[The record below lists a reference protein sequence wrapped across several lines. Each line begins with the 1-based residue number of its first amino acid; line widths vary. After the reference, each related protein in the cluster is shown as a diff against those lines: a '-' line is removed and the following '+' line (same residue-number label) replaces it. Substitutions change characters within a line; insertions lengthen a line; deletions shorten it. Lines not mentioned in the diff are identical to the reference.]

1 MAESLTYEKVLNLIT
16 ESSRKFNEN
25 LEKSR
30 IEFDKKLDKGFE
42 KNRKEF
48 EERLEKEEAE
58 REKSRKEFEDE
69 FKKSRKEFDKKI
81 GEISGTL
88 GRFVEGLVEPKLLE
102 LFRNR
107 GIEVTEIYHNVE
119 IHKKGMEEAEIDLLL
134 INSDY
139 SIAVEVKTT
148 LKVSDVD
155 DHIKRLEK
163 LKNNPIRV
171 LKGTTLLG
179 AVAGMRIEEQADKY
193 AYRQGLF
200 VLKQKGEIV
209 EIANDNKFKPKE
221 WK

>member
-1 MAESLTYEKVLNLIT
+1 MAETLTYEKVLDLIA

-25 LEKSR
+25 LEK
-30 IEFDKKLDKGFE
+30 G
-42 KNRKEF
+42 
-48 EERLEKEEAE
+48 
-58 REKSRKEFEDE
+58 
-69 FKKSRKEFDKKI
+69 FKKSRKEFDKKL

-102 LFRNR
+102 LFQNR

-134 INSDY
+134 INTDY

-148 LKVSDVD
+148 LKVHDVD
-155 DHIKRLEK
+155 EHIRRLEK
-163 LKNNPIRV
+163 LKKNPMRV

-179 AVAGMRIEEQADKY
+179 AIAGMRIEEHADKY
-193 AYRQGLF
+193 AYRQGLY

-209 EIANDNKFKPKE
+209 EIANDDKFRPKE
-221 WK
+221 WRIE